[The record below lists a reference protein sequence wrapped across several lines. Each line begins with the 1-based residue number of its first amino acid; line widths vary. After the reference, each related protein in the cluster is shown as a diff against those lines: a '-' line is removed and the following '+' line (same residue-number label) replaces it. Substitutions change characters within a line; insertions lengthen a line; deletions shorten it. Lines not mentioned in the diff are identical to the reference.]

1 MWSISHVNN
10 VLLETREFSCFC
22 DKCVDDIVEGDCDS
36 KLHVS
41 PWTLLT
47 LRPCLS
53 FDAHCDIETNG
64 ASWGNDGENND
75 LAMDL
80 EVGDNFTIK
89 AKASNVEGVEFYVV
103 QCVEQMH
110 IMQEDKG
117 LYVYGFNVEKGDEVV
132 IGLFYMWC
140 GCKESTY
147 EPLSE

>member
-1 MWSISHVNN
+1 
-10 VLLETREFSCFC
+10 LETTKFSCFC
-22 DKCVDDIVEGDCDS
+22 DKCVDDIVEGECHS

-41 PWTLLT
+41 PWTLFT
-47 LRPCLS
+47 LRPCIS

-75 LAMDL
+75 PTMDL
-80 EVGDNFTIK
+80 KVGDNFAVK

-110 IMQEDKG
+110 IVQEDKG
-117 LYVYGFNVEKGDEVV
+117 LDVYGFNVDKGDEVV
-132 IGLFYMWC
+132 IGLYYRWC

-147 EPLSE
+147 ELLNE